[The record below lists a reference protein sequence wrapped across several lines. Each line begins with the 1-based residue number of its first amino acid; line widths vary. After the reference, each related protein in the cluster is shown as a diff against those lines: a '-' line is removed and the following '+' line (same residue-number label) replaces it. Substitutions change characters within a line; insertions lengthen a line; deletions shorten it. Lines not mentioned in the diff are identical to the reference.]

1 MDMSLY
7 VHSIC
12 YVTWGILRKII
23 RKYIQ
28 KLVEDQIVVN
38 FRCNSEFNGRLRD
51 KEKGEDRRCSF
62 RLNEKKW
69 IEIKKKEQETQENM
83 SIALALEGEEVV
95 GNMLHMERQ
104 QKEQEITENMSNAI
118 QLEGE
123 DAAGNDLGVGMHA
136 VASATL

>member
-1 MDMSLY
+1 M
-7 VHSIC
+7 
-12 YVTWGILRKII
+12 R
-23 RKYIQ
+23 
-28 KLVEDQIVVN
+28 
-38 FRCNSEFNGRLRD
+38 
-51 KEKGEDRRCSF
+51 
-62 RLNEKKW
+62 
-69 IEIKKKEQETQENM
+69 
-83 SIALALEGEEVV
+83 IALALEGEEVV